1 MNDATVRSGDY
12 LRSVL
17 DAVPSPMFVIDAGLC
32 IRDANRAA
40 TAELA
45 GQGSLIDRKLCGE
58 VLHCANAVEPSGGCG
73 TTPACRHCVVRN
85 SVDKVLKSGS
95 AAVRERAALEI
106 VRNGAISRVES
117 LITVSP
123 FRHEGETLA
132 LVIIEDIT
140 DVVELAKLIPICSA
154 CKKIRNDQS
163 YWESVDAYLTKHA
176 RLRFTHGICPDCAA
190 KLYRE

>member
-1 MNDATVRSGDY
+1 MKDAAVPCGDY

-40 TAELA
+40 AVEMSGTGGLV
-45 GQGSLIDRKLCGE
+45 DRKLCGE
-58 VLHCANAVEPSGGCG
+58 VLHCANVARSPGGCG
-73 TTPACRHCVVRN
+73 TAPACRQCVVRN

-95 AAVRERAALEI
+95 AAVRERATLEI
-106 VRNGAISRVES
+106 VRGGAVSRVES
-117 LITVSP
+117 LITVSL
-123 FRHEGETLA
+123 FRHQDEALA